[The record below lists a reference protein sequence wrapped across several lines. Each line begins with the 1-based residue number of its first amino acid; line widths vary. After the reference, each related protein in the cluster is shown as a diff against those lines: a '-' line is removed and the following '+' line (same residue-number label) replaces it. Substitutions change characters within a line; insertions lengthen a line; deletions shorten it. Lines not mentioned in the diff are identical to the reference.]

1 MKLAQSH
8 LGTTV
13 LYVAARGEIVPG
25 IITAIHSDTR
35 VNLALVRDG
44 VNHAH
49 IDPHVYDV
57 EYAPPH
63 PVDGLQPLCWFTRA
77 HL

>member
-1 MKLAQSH
+1 MKLSQSH

-13 LYVAARGEIVPG
+13 LYTAPRGEIVPG

-44 VNHAH
+44 VNQAH
-49 IDPHVYDV
+49 IDPHVYDA

-63 PVDGLQPLCWFTRA
+63 PVDGPVPLHWFTRA